1 MRKLALLVVALIPNV
16 ALSQIS
22 SGTVIV
28 INFTKDKLV
37 VAADSGVTSNEPGKQ
52 AENTEC
58 KISTFDHKFVFAA
71 AGALRHRRV
80 NKADPTEG
88 WDSFDIAREAFK
100 ATQRGSRRSA
110 ADQLKSMANYWAQK
124 VVKQWQKAYSY
135 PDVASQIRN
144 AAKNT
149 IGVLTEGFF
158 ATASKGT
165 IKSQFVRITFNSNNL
180 ASPIGFD
187 KLPRP
192 PSCWNCGQPDN
203 ASTCVMGH
211 VHTVE
216 SACTTTPPFQSKQIA
231 VDLAEL
237 TVAHDRWGEVRDPI
251 DVVELRSDGSP
262 VRRLKC
268 KPKCPTNQDG
278 C

>member
-1 MRKLALLVVALIPNV
+1 MRKLALFVVAFIPNA

-28 INFTKDKLV
+28 INFTKDKVV
-37 VAADSGVTSNEPGKQ
+37 VAADSGVISGVSGKQ

-58 KISTFDHKFVFAA
+58 KISTFGHRFVFAS
-71 AGALRHRRV
+71 AGALRHSRLS
-80 NKADPTEG
+80 NADPTEG
-88 WDSFDIAREAFK
+88 WDSFDIAREGFK
-100 ATQRGSRRSA
+100 ATQTGSSRSA
-110 ADQLKSMANYWAQK
+110 DVQLDGMANYWAQE
-124 VVKQWQKAYSY
+124 VVNHLVNAYFY
-135 PDVASQIRN
+135 FPDQILN
-144 AAKNT
+144 FAKKYDGKLG
-149 IGVLTEGFF
+149 IAFF

-165 IKSQFVRITFNSNNL
+165 IKSQFVRITFNFNNL
-180 ASPIGFD
+180 ASPIEFD
-187 KLPRP
+187 KLPRL
-192 PSCWNCGQPDN
+192 PSCWKCGQPDN

-216 SACTTTPPFQSKQIA
+216 NACTTTPAFQSKQIA

-237 TVAHDRWGEVRDPI
+237 TVAHDRSGEVRDPI